1 MTDISK
7 QEKIKRTR
15 NAARTRGLIL
25 EKAADIFAEKG
36 YEGTA
41 LSEIVRDAGVT
52 KRMIYHYYGDKR
64 GLYRAIFI
72 HEWGLLKEWYDRA
85 LQRRM
90 AEGGSV
96 DTKELS
102 AQSVGIFFDFL
113 AERPQFVRL
122 MMWEGLEGGEI
133 SQSIWKDI
141 RGPLY
146 VQMEF
151 LIQQA
156 QQEGLLD
163 ANLDAAHFVVTF
175 LGAIS
180 FYFGY
185 APTLVDMLHEEPFS
199 KAALEKRK
207 FQILRLLA
215 NLYEK

>member
-1 MTDISK
+1 MTK
-7 QEKIKRTR
+7 TR
-15 NAARTRGLIL
+15 NAARTRALIL
-25 EKAADIFAEKG
+25 EKAAGIFAAKG

-41 LSEIVRDAGVT
+41 LSEIVQAAGVT

-85 LQRRM
+85 LKRRVE
-90 AEGGSV
+90 AGEPS
-96 DTKELS
+96 DTKALI

-113 AERPQFVRL
+113 AHRPQFVRL

-146 VQMEF
+146 IQMEF
-151 LIQQA
+151 LIKQA
-156 QQEGLLD
+156 QQEGVLD
-163 ANLDAAHFVVTF
+163 PDLDAAHFVVTF

-185 APTLVDMLHEEPFS
+185 APTLTDMIHQEPYS
-199 KAALEKRK
+199 KDALMRRK
-207 FQILRLLA
+207 KQLLLLLD
-215 NLYEK
+215 NLYMK

>member
-1 MTDISK
+1 MKKSRNAT
-7 QEKIKRTR
+7 RTR
-15 NAARTRGLIL
+15 ALIL
-25 EKAADIFAEKG
+25 EKAAQIFAAKG

-41 LSEIVRDAGVT
+41 LSEIVRAAGVT
-52 KRMIYHYYGDKR
+52 KRMIYHYYGDKQ

-72 HEWGLLKEWYDRA
+72 HEWGLLKDWYDRA
-85 LQRRM
+85 LRLRM
-90 AEGGSV
+90 AAGEAS
-96 DTKELS
+96 DTKELI

-113 AERPQFVRL
+113 VHRPQFVRL

-146 VQMEF
+146 IQMEF
-151 LIQQA
+151 LIKQA

-163 ANLDAAHFVVTF
+163 PDLDAAHFVVTF

-185 APTLVDMLHEEPFS
+185 APTLVDMLHQEPYS
-199 KAALEKRK
+199 KDALSKRK
-207 FQILRLLA
+207 AQLLRLLD
-215 NLYEK
+215 NLYRQ

>member
-1 MTDISK
+1 MKKKS
-7 QEKIKRTR
+7 R
-15 NAARTRGLIL
+15 NAARTRALIR
-25 EKAADIFAEKG
+25 EKAAEIFAAKG

-41 LSEIVRDAGVT
+41 LSEIVAAAGVT

-85 LQRRM
+85 LKRRM
-90 AEGGSV
+90 ETGESIA
-96 DTKELS
+96 TKELI

-113 AERPQFVRL
+113 VHRPQFVRL

-151 LIQQA
+151 LIRQA
-156 QQEGLLD
+156 QSEGLLD
-163 ANLDAAHFVVTF
+163 PKLDAAHFVVTF
-175 LGAIS
+175 LGAVS

-185 APTLVDMLHEEPFS
+185 APTLVDMIHEEPFS
-199 KAALEKRK
+199 KDALAKRK
-207 FQILRLLA
+207 TQLLCLLD
-215 NLYEK
+215 NLYRK